1 MLNTKLKP
9 KNVSDAY
16 ILLSVLADPEG
27 CKTRLDELVA
37 AEDSAVKEQEK
48 AAEDKRHAEV
58 EMAKMT
64 LQLTALRR
72 EEDKIADQW
81 SALEHERI
89 KLNEVAKTNQD
100 KVKSLE
106 VGYAEKDKLL
116 KEKLTAVKIR
126 EDEAV
131 VLLDKAKN
139 EMDKAVKE
147 MGLAVAL
154 RAEYEAK
161 LRNLKSLV

>member
-16 ILLSVLADPEG
+16 ILFSLLADHEG
-27 CKTRLDELVA
+27 CKARLDELVA
-37 AEDSAVKEQEK
+37 AEDTAVKEQEK

-58 EMAKMT
+58 EMSKMT
-64 LQLTALRR
+64 SQLTALRG
-72 EEDKIADQW
+72 EEDKISDQW
-81 SALEHERI
+81 SMLDQERI
-89 KLNEVAKTNQD
+89 KLNELVNSHKD
-100 KVKSLE
+100 KVKVLE
-106 VGYAEKDKLL
+106 NDYVQKDKSL
-116 KEKLTAVKIR
+116 KEQLISVKIR

-131 VLLDKAKN
+131 VLLDKAKK